1 MLLFKLEYN
10 HNNIYFQKKNNREV
24 KLFMKTYTSVIFWMR
39 TIACLSIVLIHAITT
54 TFSKMDFVGHGTAI
68 RIFQLLL
75 MFSTPLFVFISEFLL
90 AKNYHVKTKPGF
102 FKNKLIYLGIPYIVV
117 NLAISYFYFEPETLE
132 DYFGHVSNTM
142 FHGGTVTYFIVII
155 FQFYILHILFAKY
168 IIKWKPIPVIIGATI
183 FATLY
188 WAFREF
194 VPPSENP
201 ILGLFWG
208 REGWMLFLGWISYF
222 LLGFYTGIYY
232 ESLMKN
238 IKKYTWLIIFGAIL
252 SAGIL
257 ISNYLF
263 GVSTWVESKR
273 FDIPFYVTM
282 VILLFFLFSSYVKYV
297 PKFVLFISNYSFCIY
312 LVHYFFVHDLGL
324 LRADSSL
331 RNIAFTFILTVT
343 ISVCLAYVF
352 NLFKFGKFMVGG
364 IGHINYDKVYESYK
378 HGKMD

>member
-142 FHGGTVTYFIVII
+142 FHGGAVTYFIVII
-155 FQFYILHILFAKY
+155 FQFYILHILFDKY

>member
-10 HNNIYFQKKNNREV
+10 HNNIYFQKKNNLEV

-117 NLAISYFYFEPETLE
+117 NLAISYFYFEPETLD

-142 FHGGTVTYFIVII
+142 FHGGAVTYFIVII

-352 NLFKFGKFMVGG
+352 NLFKLGKFMVGG

>member
-10 HNNIYFQKKNNREV
+10 HNNIYFQKRNNREV

-142 FHGGTVTYFIVII
+142 FHGGAVTYFIVII

>member
-102 FKNKLIYLGIPYIVV
+102 FKNKMIYLGIPYIVV

-142 FHGGTVTYFIVII
+142 FHGGAVTYFIVII

>member
-117 NLAISYFYFEPETLE
+117 NLAISYFYFEPETLD

-142 FHGGTVTYFIVII
+142 FHGGAVTYFIVII

>member
-39 TIACLSIVLIHAITT
+39 IIACLSIVLIHAITT

-117 NLAISYFYFEPETLE
+117 NLAISYFYFEPETLD

-142 FHGGTVTYFIVII
+142 FHGGAVTYFIVII

-352 NLFKFGKFMVGG
+352 NLFKLGKFMVGG

>member
-117 NLAISYFYFEPETLE
+117 NLAISYFYFEPETLD

-142 FHGGTVTYFIVII
+142 FHGGAVTYFIVII

-282 VILLFFLFSSYVKYV
+282 VILLFFLFSSCVKYV

-352 NLFKFGKFMVGG
+352 NLFKLGKFMVGG

>member
-117 NLAISYFYFEPETLE
+117 NLAISYFYFEPETLD

-142 FHGGTVTYFIVII
+142 FHGGAVTYFIVII

-183 FATLY
+183 FATFY

-352 NLFKFGKFMVGG
+352 NLFKLGKFMVGG

>member
-54 TFSKMDFVGHGTAI
+54 TSSKMDFVGHGTAI

-117 NLAISYFYFEPETLE
+117 NLAISYFYFEPETLD

-142 FHGGTVTYFIVII
+142 FHGGAVTYFIVII

-352 NLFKFGKFMVGG
+352 NLFKLGKFMVGG

>member
-142 FHGGTVTYFIVII
+142 FHGGAVTYFIVII

-252 SAGIL
+252 SVGIL

>member
-1 MLLFKLEYN
+1 
-10 HNNIYFQKKNNREV
+10 
-24 KLFMKTYTSVIFWMR
+24 MKTYTSVIFWMR

-132 DYFGHVSNTM
+132 DYFRHVTNTM
-142 FHGGTVTYFIVII
+142 FHGGAVTYFIVII

-232 ESLMKN
+232 ETFMKN
-238 IKKYTWLIIFGAIL
+238 IKKYTWLIIFGTIL

-257 ISNYLF
+257 VSNYLF

-352 NLFKFGKFMVGG
+352 NLFKLGKFMVGG

-378 HGKMD
+378 HDKMD

>member
-142 FHGGTVTYFIVII
+142 FHGGAVTYFIVII